1 MCSALVCS
9 ASVCERMDVMIG
21 NREVYRT
28 ELLAKKIPAASGV
41 GSFSPEKISLLAK
54 NHFRQETFPRRFRKR
69 PFYCTVTVPYPATA
83 SCSMSS
89 VGSTLQWG
97 VHEVRLHEATTL
109 YQSFS
114 RAAVPCL
121 PVTSH
126 HPPTTHHPHRCASR
140 TCHVPQPRPS
150 SCCSTRASAR
160 AEALGQSQS

>member
-1 MCSALVCS
+1 MRKNGCYDRKS
-9 ASVCERMDVMIG
+9 RGIQ
-21 NREVYRT
+21 NRT
-28 ELLAKKIPAASGV
+28 SGKKDTCCQWRWFILTRENLTSGKKSLSPRNFPT
-41 GSFSPEKISLLAK
+41 SFPY
-54 NHFRQETFPRRFRKR
+54 KR

-140 TCHVPQPRPS
+140 TCHMPQPRPS